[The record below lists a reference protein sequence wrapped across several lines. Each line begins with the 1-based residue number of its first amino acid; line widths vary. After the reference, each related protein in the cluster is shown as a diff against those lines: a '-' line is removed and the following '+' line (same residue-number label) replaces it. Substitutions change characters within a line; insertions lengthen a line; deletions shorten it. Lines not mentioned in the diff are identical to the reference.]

1 MILDLDGISK
11 SAEHKAFNVGGWQ
24 SAANVSI
31 NPLHLLQKVTTHL
44 IYLSCFAYFDFGLQW
59 KTASRNRHSKFI
71 FPWRPRRKKNRWQQL
86 EKDPNM
92 PFLAQAAIVRITKR
106 RKVLDHQQL
115 LVEID
120 EQSQFFKPEVP
131 VIKVL
136 CCSTSL
142 VYCLVFIL
150 QFISY
155 LYILIWLYLENLD
168 PERIPW
174 KGTKTNITFT
184 DIYRKLARYHHR
196 VSPVNRFH

>member
-92 PFLAQAAIVRITKR
+92 PFLAQAAIVRIMIMHKD
-106 RKVLDHQQL
+106 LEHQQL
-115 LVEID
+115 LEKVKTALSPRF
-120 EQSQFFKPEVP
+120 QPGVP
-131 VIKVL
+131 FIKVL
-136 CCSTSL
+136 LNYISLDIHWRFLGTVPSLFLFLFTS
-142 VYCLVFIL
+142 
-150 QFISY
+150 
-155 LYILIWLYLENLD
+155 
-168 PERIPW
+168 
-174 KGTKTNITFT
+174 GM
-184 DIYRKLARYHHR
+184 
-196 VSPVNRFH
+196 